1 MPACS
6 LTDKLA
12 NSYRSAEISAQQK
25 TEGLSMANIRD
36 VARRAGV
43 SISSVSNVLNNR
55 TQQMREETRQR
66 IVKTMAELNYR
77 PARCAPPVA
86 DSATKMLGLMV
97 PSIVNPSFSAL
108 AHELDTAARAFRHRL
123 LLGICCRDAAE
134 ESAFIADMFSHGV
147 RGLIVAA
154 SDVRKTHFVRAAE
167 QGMTII
173 SYDNRLAE
181 SVPPRARYFDSVS
194 MDNVEAGRLA
204 AQHLLDNGCRNIV
217 FATESGLTLGRSHK
231 ILGFQSALCQSG
243 TAARGVVIEGKGNR
257 EFGDAEMFELGVSL
271 AQKISA
277 LTPRVDGVV
286 AINDAL
292 AIGLMVGLRAQGLK
306 IAEDIS
312 VIGID
317 NISLSALSS
326 PGLTSV
332 MAPLSAMASMMVERL
347 VQRIAEPGLQTDE
360 FIFAPEV
367 IQRQSVKIKQ
377 P

>member
-1 MPACS
+1 
-6 LTDKLA
+6 
-12 NSYRSAEISAQQK
+12 
-25 TEGLSMANIRD
+25 MANIRD

-55 TQQMREETRQR
+55 TQQMRESTRLR
-66 IVKTMAELNYR
+66 IEKSMAELNYR
-77 PARCAPPVA
+77 PARAILPAA
-86 DSATKMLGLMV
+86 DSQTRMLGLMV

-108 AHELDTAARAFRHRL
+108 AHELDVVARAFRHRL
-123 LLGICCRDAAE
+123 LLGICCRDPAE
-134 ESAFIADMFSHGV
+134 ETAFIEDMFSHGV

-167 QGMTII
+167 QGMAII

-181 SVPPRARYFDSVS
+181 SIPPRTRYFDSVS

-204 AQHLLDNGCRNIV
+204 AQYLLENGCRNIV

-231 ILGFQSALCQSG
+231 ILGFQTALSQ
-243 TAARGVVIEGKGNR
+243 TAYAAQGKVIEGKANR
-257 EFGDAEMFELGVSL
+257 EFGDAEMFELGVVL

-277 LTPRVDGVV
+277 QTPQIDGIV

-292 AIGLMVGLRAQGLK
+292 AIGLMVGLRSLGLK
-306 IAEDIS
+306 IAQDIS

-317 NISLSALSS
+317 NIALSALSS

-332 MAPLSAMASMMVERL
+332 MAPLNAMAAMMVKRL
-347 VQRIAEPGLQTDE
+347 IQRIAEPELQTEE
-360 FIFAPEV
+360 FIFTPEV
-367 IQRQSVKIKQ
+367 IQRQSVKINKE
-377 P
+377 

>member
-1 MPACS
+1 
-6 LTDKLA
+6 
-12 NSYRSAEISAQQK
+12 
-25 TEGLSMANIRD
+25 
-36 VARRAGV
+36 
-43 SISSVSNVLNNR
+43 
-55 TQQMREETRQR
+55 
-66 IVKTMAELNYR
+66 
-77 PARCAPPVA
+77 
-86 DSATKMLGLMV
+86 
-97 PSIVNPSFSAL
+97 
-108 AHELDTAARAFRHRL
+108 
-123 LLGICCRDAAE
+123 
-134 ESAFIADMFSHGV
+134 
-147 RGLIVAA
+147 
-154 SDVRKTHFVRAAE
+154 
-167 QGMTII
+167 
-173 SYDNRLAE
+173 
-181 SVPPRARYFDSVS
+181 
-194 MDNVEAGRLA
+194 
-204 AQHLLDNGCRNIV
+204 
-217 FATESGLTLGRSHK
+217 
-231 ILGFQSALCQSG
+231 
-243 TAARGVVIEGKGNR
+243 VVIEGKGNR

-347 VQRIAEPGLQTDE
+347 VQRITEPGLQTDE

>member
-1 MPACS
+1 
-6 LTDKLA
+6 
-12 NSYRSAEISAQQK
+12 
-25 TEGLSMANIRD
+25 MANIRD

-77 PARCAPPVA
+77 PPRCAPPVA

-134 ESAFIADMFSHGV
+134 ASAFIADMFLHGV

-231 ILGFQSALCQSG
+231 ILGFQSALAQSG
-243 TAARGVVIEGKGNR
+243 TAARGVVIEGRGNQ
-257 EFGDAEMFELGVSL
+257 EFGDE
-271 AQKISA
+271 
-277 LTPRVDGVV
+277 
-286 AINDAL
+286 
-292 AIGLMVGLRAQGLK
+292 IGRAH
-306 IAEDIS
+306 
-312 VIGID
+312 V
-317 NISLSALSS
+317 
-326 PGLTSV
+326 
-332 MAPLSAMASMMVERL
+332 
-347 VQRIAEPGLQTDE
+347 
-360 FIFAPEV
+360 
-367 IQRQSVKIKQ
+367 
-377 P
+377 